1 MMRRHSGSSR
11 SDASEIHI
19 RQSAHGFR
27 AHGLQPRPGMTIVRL
42 GLAALLAAAPVAAGA
57 QTAAP
62 IIADAAR
69 IHPVLARHGLVASQE
84 ARATRVGVEIL
95 KAGGNAVDAAVAVG
109 FALAVTLP
117 RAGNIGGGG
126 FMLVHLAGRNE
137 TLAIDYRETAPAATT
152 RDVFL
157 DQAGEADPKKSRDS
171 GLAVGVPGTVA
182 GFALAHEKYGSGKFT
197 LAQLIAPALA
207 LARNGFMVEDDL
219 ADSLPRAAERLTRW
233 LSTRKIFA
241 TADGSV
247 LRGGDLLI
255 QSDLAATLAAIAERG
270 PRAFYQ
276 GEIAEKIAA
285 AVREAGGR
293 MTAGDLSGYRAIERR
308 PVRGRYRGHEVFS
321 MPPPSSGGVHLVQ
334 ILNILE
340 GFDLRSSGPG
350 AAATLHPMLEAM
362 KLAYADR
369 AEFLG
374 DPDFVQVPA
383 MGLVSKRY
391 AERLRTRIDLA
402 RAKPAREIKPGALLG
417 PEPDQTTHY
426 SIVDADGNAVANTYT
441 LNFSYGLGLV
451 AEGTGILLNNE
462 LDDFAAK
469 PGVPNAYGLV
479 GGDANA
485 PGPRK
490 RPLSSMSPT
499 IVLKDG
505 RVFLVTGTPG
515 GSRIITTVLQV
526 MSNVIDHGMN
536 VAEATIEPRIHHQW
550 LPDQVVAERGF
561 SPDTIRLLASL
572 GHSVAVGNTSGSAH
586 SIMRTPEG
594 WAGAADSRQ
603 RGTLVA
609 GY

>member
-1 MMRRHSGSSR
+1 
-11 SDASEIHI
+11 
-19 RQSAHGFR
+19 
-27 AHGLQPRPGMTIVRL
+27 MTIVRL
-42 GLAALLAAAPVAAGA
+42 GLAALLAAAPLAAGA

-69 IHPVLARHGLVASQE
+69 IHPVLASHGMVASQE
-84 ARATRVGVEIL
+84 ARATRVGIEIL

-182 GFALAHEKYGSGKFT
+182 GFALAHDKYGSGKFT

-219 ADSLPRAAERLTRW
+219 ADSLPRAAARLTRW
-233 LSTRKIFA
+233 PSTRKIFA
-241 TADGSV
+241 TADGGV
-247 LRGGDLLI
+247 LRGGDLLV

-293 MTAGDLSGYRAIERR
+293 MTAEDLSGYRAIERR
-308 PVRGRYRGHEVFS
+308 PVRGSYRGHEVFS

-391 AERLRTRIDLA
+391 AERLRARIDLA

-426 SIVDADGNAVANTYT
+426 SVVDADGNAVANTYT
-441 LNFSYGLGLV
+441 INFSYGLGLV

-469 PGVPNAYGLV
+469 PGVPNAYGLL

-485 PGPRK
+485 PGPGK

-526 MSNVIDHGMN
+526 LSNVIDHGMN

-550 LPDQVVAERGF
+550 LPDQAVAERGF
-561 SPDTIRLLASL
+561 SPDTIRLLTSL

-594 WAGAADSRQ
+594 WAGAADTRQ
-603 RGTLVA
+603 RGTLAA